1 MDTGLGHLIE
11 GLVPVRAMAAVGLR
25 VPGGSGPRVVL
36 VTGASSGIGRATA
49 LLAAE
54 HGDRVALLARSA
66 DRLEGLADECLA
78 AGAASA
84 EVVSADVTDDAS
96 VAQGVRE
103 LVERYGRLDAV
114 LHCAGVVTYG
124 RTEDVAAD
132 DFEQVVSTN
141 LLGSATVARH
151 VVPVLRRQEYGVLV
165 LVGSLLGHVAVPE
178 MTPYVVSKW
187 GVRALAKQLSLE
199 NADLPDVHVVHVAPG
214 SVDTPIYDNAL
225 DSAGA
230 VNTPPPPVISP
241 ERVARVIYRQLRF
254 PTAESQTALSNYA
267 MIWTHN
273 LLPFLWRRAV
283 GPVFRAVS
291 HKS

>member
-1 MDTGLGHLIE
+1 MQ
-11 GLVPVRAMAAVGLR
+11 GLVPVRVLAAAGLR
-25 VPGGSGPRVVL
+25 VPGGSGPHVVL

-54 HGDRVALLARSA
+54 RGDRVALMARS
-66 DRLEGLADECLA
+66 EGALDDLADECVA
-78 AGAASA
+78 AGAESA
-84 EVVSADVTDDAS
+84 DVVTADVTDDAS
-96 VAQGVRE
+96 VARVVDD
-103 LVERYGRLDAV
+103 LVERHGRIDAV

-151 VVPVLRRQEYGVLV
+151 VIPVLRRQRYGVLV
-165 LVGSLLGHVAVPE
+165 LVGSLLGHVAVPD

-214 SVDTPIYDNAL
+214 SVDTPIYGNAL

-254 PTAESQTALSNYA
+254 PTAESQTAFSNYA

-273 LLPFLWRRAV
+273 LLPFVWRRAV

-291 HKS
+291 HKG